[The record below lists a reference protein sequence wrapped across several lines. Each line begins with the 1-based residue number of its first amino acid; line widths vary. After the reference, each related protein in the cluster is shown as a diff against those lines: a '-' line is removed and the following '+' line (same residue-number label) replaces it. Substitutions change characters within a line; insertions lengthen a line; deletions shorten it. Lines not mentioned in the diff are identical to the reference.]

1 MKIKQI
7 HLENLVYLH
16 TVHVQLELT
25 VTVRVS
31 RGLESSYLGMT
42 KLDFQLLQLI
52 EWIILPK
59 IYSERIH

>member
-16 TVHVQLELT
+16 TVPVQLELT